1 MKTITVVSDSHGN
14 TAALEKLFPIFDES
28 NYVIHLGDTSAD
40 GQAVR
45 RVFPEKTYLLNGNC
59 DFVKTGES
67 ELVLS
72 VEDVKIFACHGDRYG
87 VKSGYD
93 RIAYKAMEEGCKVA
107 LFGHTHEAIE
117 KTVGGVMLFNP
128 GTLRRYAVNTY
139 LYLVIN
145 GDRATGKICRLPD

>member
-1 MKTITVVSDSHGN
+1 
-14 TAALEKLFPIFDES
+14 
-28 NYVIHLGDTSAD
+28 
-40 GQAVR
+40 
-45 RVFPEKTYLLNGNC
+45 
-59 DFVKTGES
+59 
-67 ELVLS
+67 
-72 VEDVKIFACHGDRYG
+72 
-87 VKSGYD
+87 
-93 RIAYKAMEEGCKVA
+93 MEEGCKVA